1 MKNKCLVCN
10 SSFSAFRI
18 LKTISIGIGTGNI
31 PCIYLLLDQY
41 QNVNLVGLKQMHF
54 RSKDMTLKESQNIQ
68 FSSND
73 ICRRIFLLSANAT
86 VVPRYLIK
94 PVNPTLRSYTDTCGY
109 KVYNAFNY
117 FHVFHEY
124 LVVSVSH
131 FIMNTNFAHC

>member
-18 LKTISIGIGTGNI
+18 LKTISIGTGNR

-73 ICRRIFLLSANAT
+73 ICRRIFYYQPMQLLC
-86 VVPRYLIK
+86 LG
-94 PVNPTLRSYTDTCGY
+94 TLS
-109 KVYNAFNY
+109 NQ
-117 FHVFHEY
+117 
-124 LVVSVSH
+124 
-131 FIMNTNFAHC
+131 